1 MKLLQNHWNKTR
13 FLSLL
18 LFFFSLL
25 SSTAM
30 AVERNNAVY
39 SANLSLN
46 NSPISLDEQL
56 ILIDAEINL
65 LKAELALQNAEL
77 TQVKNYIVK
86 LMLVENVLKVT
97 MKQRF
102 QTLQK
107 AYYSALENNVGS
119 TKNNKNAKFRPEL
132 SSILVLLPQSGDYA
146 DVGNEI
152 IAGIEENS
160 QLYGFADNIRF
171 LDTQSHQSMFEL
183 WELAKRYNPSFIIG
197 PLIKDNIAELDEL
210 NINLPTLYLNQVKN
224 IQPYAR
230 SISLTREHHLD
241 SLLQYLEQSEGSIG
255 ILFDSSNNSLD
266 YKAQLEEKFR
276 EQDREVVFQKVGKSV
291 DLAVKKLMNSDTSYA
306 RKSWLEKT
314 ISTPLQY
321 NERVRSDIDRVVS
334 LLPARSAMQVKTL
347 LQYYHLNFVE
357 HIWLPSKLPLA
368 RNFVRGI
375 GGWEKTTAILP
386 SYFVNQFNRQQQP
399 KQLKSFKKGVD
410 NLEEDKL
417 GIFYALGKLAIEA
430 VVKVV
435 NKDSSWTQSSL
446 GELVI
451 DEQNR
456 MTLQTK
462 ISRINKGSLS
472 VIEFPSLE

>member
-1 MKLLQNHWNKTR
+1 MKFLQNHWNKTR

-46 NSPISLDEQL
+46 NSPISLDEHL

-65 LKAELALQNAEL
+65 LKAEFALQNAEL

-86 LMLVENVLKVT
+86 LMLVENVLKIT

-119 TKNNKNAKFRPEL
+119 TKNNKNAKFSPEL

-152 IAGIEENS
+152 IAGIEEQS
-160 QLYGFADNIRF
+160 QLYGFANNIRF

-224 IQPYAR
+224 IQLYAR

-276 EQDREVVFQKVGKSV
+276 EQDKIVFQKVGKSV
-291 DLAVKKLMNSDTSYA
+291 DIAVKKMINADASYA

-321 NERVRSDIDRVVS
+321 SERVRSDIDRVVS

-368 RNFVRGI
+368 RNFVREI

-399 KQLKSFKKGVD
+399 KQLKLFKKGVD

-417 GIFYALGKLAIEA
+417 GIFYALGKLATEA